1 MLCEIQAQ
9 KNAHKLTAPW
19 QLALEALNCLR
30 SQFFL
35 APLMGATPA
44 IVVTQGG
51 SALAICFNTIAIL
64 VRHKLFFWTHACS
77 AHLHPIHSIE
87 VSVAVATRILSSEP
101 PSTTASVCSNSQF
114 IMDVDNLSYSFG
126 LGERARERVD
136 SFGVVELND
145 SQAQRLHR
153 TKMLSVSIVLVVTL
167 WLVDNGASVAAML
180 SGHGMA
186 LAFKLSELIATYSEM
201 SRKDVAVFVATS
213 LVVQWLSYMFFIYAI
228 ILPWYE
234 VKP

>member
-1 MLCEIQAQ
+1 M
-9 KNAHKLTAPW
+9 
-19 QLALEALNCLR
+19 
-30 SQFFL
+30 
-35 APLMGATPA
+35 
-44 IVVTQGG
+44 
-51 SALAICFNTIAIL
+51 
-64 VRHKLFFWTHACS
+64 
-77 AHLHPIHSIE
+77 
-87 VSVAVATRILSSEP
+87 
-101 PSTTASVCSNSQF
+101 
-114 IMDVDNLSYSFG
+114 
-126 LGERARERVD
+126 
-136 SFGVVELND
+136 
-145 SQAQRLHR
+145 
-153 TKMLSVSIVLVVTL
+153 LVVTL